1 MDAQLRPTHAARLRR
16 RGGIVG
22 IVDEG
27 AIQRLEGLRPGWKRE
42 WEALLRAEP
51 TLSPLGNP
59 DTLVYLMDETITQ
72 VSRDLRN
79 RAVRAAT
86 VNPRALLVPL
96 QRHCACGLNPL
107 LNYYATG
114 ELALHAVAASVLGS
128 SLDEALTCYH
138 LLAQKEIDTLC
149 AVCQHRS
156 AADYGGGEVAS
167 THVRQTA

>member
-1 MDAQLRPTHAARLRR
+1 M
-16 RGGIVG
+16 
-22 IVDEG
+22 DEG
-27 AIQRLEGLRPGWKRE
+27 VIQRLEGLRPAWKRE
-42 WEALLRAEP
+42 WEALLRSEP

-59 DTLVYLMDETITQ
+59 DTLVYLMDETISQ

-79 RAVRAAT
+79 RAGRAAT
-86 VNPRALLVPL
+86 VNSRALLVPL

-114 ELALHAVAASVLGS
+114 ELALHAVAAPVLGS
-128 SLDEALTCYH
+128 NLDEALTCYH

-156 AADYGGGEVAS
+156 APDKATAEVAS
-167 THVRQTA
+167 AHARLPT